1 MKHETRVQ
9 IICSTDIVTA
19 RAHGRTLASQIG
31 FTGSDLTIIAT
42 AISEVARNIV
52 EYAGK
57 GEIILGPVQESRL
70 KGIFIIAQDEGP
82 GIADIDRALQDG
94 YSTGNGLGLG
104 LPGAKRLMDEFEIQ
118 SEVRKGTTVK
128 MKKWL
133 RRNGSVE

>member
-1 MKHETRVQ
+1 MRHETRVE
-9 IICSTDIVTA
+9 IISSTDIVTA
-19 RAHGRTLASQIG
+19 RAHGRSLASQIG

-42 AISEVARNIV
+42 AISEVARNII

-57 GEIILGPVQESRL
+57 GEIILGPVQESL
-70 KGIFIIAQDEGP
+70 SKGIFIIAQDEGP
-82 GIADIDRALQDG
+82 GITDIDRALQDG

-118 SEVRKGTTVK
+118 SEVRKGTKIK

-133 RRNGSVE
+133 RRNGSIE